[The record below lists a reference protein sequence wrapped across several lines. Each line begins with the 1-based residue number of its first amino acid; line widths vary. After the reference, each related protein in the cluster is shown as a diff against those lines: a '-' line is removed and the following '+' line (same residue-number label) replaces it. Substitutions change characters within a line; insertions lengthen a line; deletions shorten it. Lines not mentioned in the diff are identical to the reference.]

1 MAKGS
6 IKGITI
12 QIGGDTT
19 GLDKALKETNKKSR
33 DLQSELR
40 EVDKALKL
48 DPGNLTLVKQK
59 QDLLS
64 QSIKESSEKL
74 KILKEAQSQVEAQY
88 KRGEIDAGQYRAFQ
102 RELTNTQSKLS
113 ELKKENKNVK
123 LTVKEMYDENSF
135 YQKYTFHKQLCSTT
149 DHLIIIVF
157 LQLQDFYI
165 AQ

>member
-74 KILKEAQSQVEAQY
+74 KSYQLSNISMAEEKDGL
-88 KRGEIDAGQYRAFQ
+88 
-102 RELTNTQSKLS
+102 REPSFVFYNCYWCWTNRQADS
-113 ELKKENKNVK
+113 
-123 LTVKEMYDENSF
+123 
-135 YQKYTFHKQLCSTT
+135 
-149 DHLIIIVF
+149 IR
-157 LQLQDFYI
+157 
-165 AQ
+165 